1 MNLGMTTQTKWK
13 LLHLFHNLWRR
24 RKVRLLKEMM
34 ETCGER
40 VKIPHNI
47 SLHGTHMQ
55 IGNDVTLGE
64 DCLFMCAGAP
74 IMIGDHVMLGPR
86 VTMITGDHRTDLVGK
101 YMTEVTERDKL
112 PENDQPITLQGDNWI
127 GANATILKG
136 VTVGKGAVIAAGAL
150 VCSDVPEYS
159 IVGGV
164 PAKVIK
170 RRFDLDTLEH
180 HKKML
185 ADR

>member
-1 MNLGMTTQTKWK
+1 MTTEKKWQ
-13 LLHLFHNLWRR
+13 LLHVFHRLWRR
-24 RKVRLLKEMM
+24 QKVKLLKKMLES
-34 ETCGER
+34 CGENVSIPHS
-40 VKIPHNI
+40 VKIYG
-47 SLHGTHMQ
+47 SRLQ
-55 IGNDVTLGE
+55 VGNHVSFGE
-64 DCLFMCAGAP
+64 DNLFMCTNAP
-74 IMIGDHVMLGPR
+74 VIIGDHVMFGPR
-86 VTMITGDHRTDLVGK
+86 VTMISGDHRVDMMGK

-136 VTVGKGAVIAAGAL
+136 VTVGEGAVIAAGAL

-164 PAKVIK
+164 PAKVI
-170 RRFDLDTLEH
+170 RQRFDLDTLEH